1 MSLVVMRRKVQAKQ
15 NATKRNTSTTLY
27 GNHLSNKCCGE
38 NVGFKN
44 NVTTKNV
51 SYHSLMKRKVK
62 CESSTDKITNVK
74 RKYRISNRLSSS
86 EHLRLKLD
94 RIMYRNRFNKCTNC
108 VYFVKNSNITNN
120 VAVFTIDGDVRK
132 LFEGYDSVFIGPRGT
147 WTDAG
152 NVEFNKSYTISKV
165 ELVGGNT
172 QITLTKGITES
183 TNASTPIYVTKHVP
197 EKAKCNVPMLSVH
210 YTRHSDKCVVTKKL
224 NLPTPY
230 KDLYKRVHIA
240 DPCNEVE
247 NANNSIC
254 RSTDGL
260 SGVNV
265 NFGTNK
271 DGCVTIACRAEPP
284 HL

>member
-94 RIMYRNRFNKCTNC
+94 RIMYRNRFNECTNC
-108 VYFVKNSNITNN
+108 VFFVKNGQIINGGITI
-120 VAVFTIDGDVRK
+120 AGDVTK
-132 LFEGYDSVFIGPRGT
+132 LFEGYNSVFIGPRSN
-147 WTDAG
+147 WTDANNKLIESKRYGIVG
-152 NVEFNKSYTISKV
+152 NATFD
-165 ELVGGNT
+165 
-172 QITLTKGITES
+172 S
-183 TNASTPIYVTKHVP
+183 TNTTIVLNKTIGGDNNNPTPIYVTKHIP
-197 EKAKCNVPMLSVH
+197 EKEKCNVPMLSVS
-210 YTRHSDKCVVTKKL
+210 YTRHKDNCVVTKKL
-224 NLPTPY
+224 NLPTSY

-240 DPCNEVE
+240 DPCSEIE
-247 NANNSIC
+247 NANNSMC
-254 RSTDGL
+254 RSSAGL

-271 DGCVTIACRAEPP
+271 DGCVTIACRAEPH